1 MKNKKGDLSI
11 NIIIVAA
18 IALIV
23 LVVMVAVFTGRISI
37 WGKNVDELSNKSCDP
52 DLKGQWKA
60 FCDSSNKEQPVYGR
74 FTDTNAHPGQVCCV
88 IKN

>member
-23 LVVMVAVFTGRISI
+23 LVVMVAVFTGRISLFGI
-37 WGKNVDELSNKSCDP
+37 GVDTVSGAKKSCDV
-52 DLKGQWKA
+52 DIKGQWKTA
-60 FCDSSNKEQPVYGR
+60 CDSTESARYGL
-74 FTDTNAHPGQVCCV
+74 FSDSGNHPQMTCCV
-88 IKN
+88 AN